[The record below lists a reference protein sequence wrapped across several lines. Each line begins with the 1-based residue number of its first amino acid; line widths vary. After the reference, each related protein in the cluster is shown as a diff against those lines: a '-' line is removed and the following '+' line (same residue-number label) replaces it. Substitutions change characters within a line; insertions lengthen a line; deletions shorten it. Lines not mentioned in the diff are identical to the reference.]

1 MAAGANEIHQPIEA
15 PLLEGLK
22 ARDPRA
28 SGVFFDRYAKR
39 INGLVYRL
47 LGPDGEH
54 SDIVQTVFLEA
65 MAGIDRVQSEATLEA
80 WLRGIAVNTVRAEL
94 RRRKRRRF
102 FFISDGN
109 TAVDTAPAIADSG
122 RAQRMQ
128 RVYALLDRLAVDDRQ
143 AFALR
148 YIEAHQLID
157 AAALAGTSLATFK
170 RRLKRATDKMLAW
183 SHEDAGIAMLID
195 GEAP

>member
-1 MAAGANEIHQPIEA
+1 MASGADGILQQRQMS
-15 PLLEGLK
+15 LLDGLR

-28 SGVFFDRYAKR
+28 SAVFFDRYAKD
-39 INGLVYRL
+39 INGLVWRL

-65 MAGIDRVQSEATLEA
+65 MAGIARVQSEATLGA

-102 FFISDGN
+102 FFIGDGN
-109 TAVDTAPAIADSG
+109 PAIDAAPAIADDG
-122 RAQRMQ
+122 RGKRMQ
-128 RVYALLDRLAVDDRQ
+128 RVYKLLDRLDVDDRQ

-148 YIEAHQLID
+148 YIEAHQLEEG
-157 AAALAGTSLATFK
+157 AALAGCSLATFK

-183 SHEDAGIAMLID
+183 SQEDVDVSMLLD
-195 GEAP
+195 EEAP